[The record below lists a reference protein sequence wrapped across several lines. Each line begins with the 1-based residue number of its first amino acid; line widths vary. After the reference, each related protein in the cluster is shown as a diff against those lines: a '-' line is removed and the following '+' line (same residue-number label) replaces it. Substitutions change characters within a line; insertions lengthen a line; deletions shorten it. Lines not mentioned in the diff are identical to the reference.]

1 MKTYTRPSRGT
12 LRAHHLVKLSLILTV
27 SICVLIGRWQSPI
40 NKASET
46 QIGSLS
52 TAAERMA
59 FLRGAAL
66 PVGQLKG
73 AQNFRD
79 LKEGGLRLEMRI
91 HFSRKSGMPRGAMQ
105 KTITTLSGR

>member
-79 LKEGGLRLEMRI
+79 LKEGVFAVGNADTFPVSYTHL
-91 HFSRKSGMPRGAMQ
+91 
-105 KTITTLSGR
+105 TLPPILLV